1 MLCCKKPPG
10 PVLLVKACETPAPA
24 AIVNRVET
32 RASESGTRG
41 MNRQQDDR
49 QPDDDSVLSIYLLGT
64 VEFSALQALQR
75 RLVEQTRQR
84 RRGAAL
90 LLCEH
95 PPLLTVGRHGR
106 PGQIHF
112 DPEVLA
118 ARRWPV
124 RWVNRG
130 GGCWLHLPGQLAIYP
145 ILALEQFDLGLEA
158 YRERLQQ
165 VLIDLLDDFAVPA
178 RMRPGQAGVWV
189 DPRPVACVGLAVHDW
204 VVYYGG
210 VFNLNADLVPFRWV
224 ECGSPGDEPMTSLV
238 RERRG
243 PVRPGLVRERLL
255 EHFQKAFPFERVSL
269 FFSHPL
275 LREKVSPEAVLA
287 WV

>member
-1 MLCCKKPPG
+1 
-10 PVLLVKACETPAPA
+10 
-24 AIVNRVET
+24 
-32 RASESGTRG
+32 
-41 MNRQQDDR
+41 MNREHAIRRCTDE
-49 QPDDDSVLSIYLLGT
+49 SVLSIYLLGT
-64 VEFSALQALQR
+64 VDFATQQALQR
-75 RLVEQTRQR
+75 KLVEQTREDR
-84 RRGAAL
+84 NSAAL

-95 PPLLTVGRHGR
+95 PSLITVGRHGH

-112 DPEVLA
+112 DPRELE

-130 GGCWLHLPGQLAIYP
+130 GGCWLHLPGQLSISS
-145 ILALEQFDLGLEA
+145 ILALDRFDLGLEA

-165 VLIDLLDDFAVPA
+165 VLIDLLDDFGVPG
-178 RMRPGQAGVWV
+178 RMRFGQSGVWV
-189 DPRPVACVGLAVHDW
+189 GPRPMACVGLAVRDW

-210 VFNLNADLVPFRWV
+210 VFNLNPDLSLFRKV
-224 ECGSPGDEPMTSLV
+224 VCGSTGDEPMTSLV

-255 EHFQKAFPFERVSL
+255 EHFQKAFPFDRVSL

-275 LREKVSPEAVLA
+275 IRDNVPAEAVLA